1 MHADAR
7 NLIDRLG
14 LEPHP
19 EGGWFREVYRS
30 HLTLPADALPGG
42 YADAR
47 PAATS
52 ILYLLADGAVSQL
65 HRLRGDELWLH
76 QAGHGL
82 QLQVLHAGGRH
93 EQIALGAGPDQVFQV
108 AVPAGSWVGAELPE
122 GEGWALV
129 ACVMAPGFAEEDW
142 ELASR
147 QDLLA
152 AFPTYAELITRLAPA
167 SGPDA

>member
-19 EGGWFREVYRS
+19 EGRRFREAYRS
-30 HLTLPADALPGG
+30 HLTLPVDALPHG
-42 YADAR
+42 YAGER

-52 ILYLLADGAVSQL
+52 ILYLLADDAVSRL
-65 HRLRGDELWLH
+65 HRLRGDELWVR

-82 QLQVLHAGGRH
+82 RLHVLHAGGRY
-93 EQIALGAGPDQVFQV
+93 EQITLGAGADQVFQA
-108 AVPAGSWVGAELPE
+108 AVPGGSWLGAELPE
-122 GEGWALV
+122 GADWALM

-142 ELASR
+142 ELARR

-152 AFPTYAELITRLAPA
+152 AYPTYADLIIRLAPA
-167 SGPDA
+167 G